1 MAHTFFAPTVKI
13 TLKVLGAYGVD
24 TDALLKQFEID
35 PKKLNDPQARLPYAL
50 VDQLWKTGAEM
61 IDDPALGLK
70 AAEFWHP
77 TQMGPLG
84 YAWLSSN
91 DLKSAMYRFKRYV
104 RVLTEGA
111 DIEIEETPK
120 TFTMILKHR
129 PIATQQPVRV
139 DAFMAIM
146 FAMCQANFGR
156 SFTPYEIRFK
166 HAKPEDITPYQ
177 TLFQCPV
184 VFGASENCFTITM
197 ADALKPLEGAHPQLA
212 KLHDQVIIDYLA
224 QIEQKDI
231 VEQVKSEIIKQL
243 PNGDVTDSTVG
254 QALYLNERTLQR
266 RLKEHGTTF
275 KTLMDEVREDL
286 ASTYI
291 QESNLSMSEISYL
304 LGFGNISS
312 FSRAF
317 KRWTGTSPSQL
328 RSSN

>member
-1 MAHTFFAPTVKI
+1 
-13 TLKVLGAYGVD
+13 
-24 TDALLKQFEID
+24 
-35 PKKLNDPQARLPYAL
+35 
-50 VDQLWKTGAEM
+50 
-61 IDDPALGLK
+61 PALGLK